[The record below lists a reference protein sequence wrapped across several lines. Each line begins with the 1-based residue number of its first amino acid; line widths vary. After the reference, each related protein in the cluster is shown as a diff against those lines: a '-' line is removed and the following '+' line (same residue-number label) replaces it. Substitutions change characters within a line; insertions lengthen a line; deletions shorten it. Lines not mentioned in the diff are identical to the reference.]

1 MLSALPRVLVKYLD
15 IVVEAVWDIIPWP
28 ENLINNIATKRNATE
43 LIFEKVNVEI
53 ASNDI
58 TKKENFKTSKS
69 SIFFPTQIKI
79 ILLNKVPDA

>member
-1 MLSALPRVLVKYLD
+1 MLRALPRVFEKYLD
-15 IVVEAVWDIIPWP
+15 IVVVAVWDIIPWP
-28 ENLINNIATKRNATE
+28 ENLISNIATKRNATE

-79 ILLNKVPDA
+79 ILLNKVADA